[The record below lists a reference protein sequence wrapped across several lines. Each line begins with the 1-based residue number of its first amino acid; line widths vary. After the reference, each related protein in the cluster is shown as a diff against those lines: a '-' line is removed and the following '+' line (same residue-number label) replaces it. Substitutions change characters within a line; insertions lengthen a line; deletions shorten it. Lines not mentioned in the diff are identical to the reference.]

1 MRELKFPTRVQLA
14 SLGRT
19 DVAMV
24 LKVAMI
30 VAALLVF
37 YSQDLNEIFSDA
49 LQNEA
54 TSHIL
59 VIPLL
64 LAYLIYRKRRIL
76 RAVASYKTSNQPK
89 SAGRLVVLSGIL
101 LCTTAIMLYWYG
113 SYTFTPLEY
122 HILTLP
128 IFTAGLTL
136 AIFNWQTFRHAAF
149 PIAFLIF
156 LTPPPSRILYW
167 LGSTLSVISVEAS
180 NAILNGLG
188 IKSVLS
194 GDYGNPAIIIS
205 RPNGTTMT
213 FMVDIACSGIYSL
226 IGFLIFA
233 AFIAYIARDK
243 PWKKAVIF
251 LIGLPLVY
259 LLNIIRITIIST
271 IGYYSGEQLA
281 LEVFHLLGGWV
292 LIFTG
297 TLVLLA
303 VTERV
308 FKTRILTKRQSTE
321 ICNKCNPNSLAQED
335 FCSYCGRVLKYP
347 QIKLRKSD
355 VAKIATIIIAMIVL
369 IAMQTPV
376 FPLAKGPAPFVIQTP
391 NGEEGNTQ
399 ILPQVPGYTL
409 SFIYRDEYFEQ
420 IAKQDYSLVY
430 AYNKSE
436 EIVWV
441 GFEVVP
447 TRSYVHLWEECLI
460 MWPETHG
467 YQPKVAQLDLRDIQI
482 MQNPPVIARYFAFQ
496 YTNTNQTQV
505 VLYWVETSEFM
516 VNNTTER
523 KHVKISLITY
533 PPTSQ
538 NITEVE
544 NQLQPFATAIANHWE
559 PIKTWTQIALMMSK
573 NGLTL
578 TAAAVALLVAAV
590 IFNTIEKIKAKK
602 ANTNFYNKLST
613 TSKVTIDAV
622 AQAEKKYVPT
632 LENITKTYQT
642 LNLETTTK
650 ERLLQELV
658 GFEKAGLVSNQ
669 IANKQDEPIQIW
681 KSNL

>member
-1 MRELKFPTRVQLA
+1 
-14 SLGRT
+14 
-19 DVAMV
+19 MV